1 VAIKGLDLAWIVV
14 NDLKKSVHFYTQIV
28 GLKLENLDEKYGW
41 AELSGA
47 SGGAKLGIAL
57 ANDKDS
63 IKPGHNAVVTLTVE
77 NLKETVKGLVK
88 KGATVIGEI
97 LEVPGHVKLQ
107 MVKDHDG
114 NHFQLVEKLGA

>member
-1 VAIKGLDLAWIVV
+1 MTIKGLDLAWIVV
-14 NDLKKSVHFYTQIV
+14 NDLKKAVDFYTKVV
-28 GLKLENLDEKYGW
+28 GLKLETLDEKYGW

-63 IKPGHNAVVTLTVE
+63 MKPGQNAVVTLTVE

-88 KGATVIGEI
+88 KGASVIGEI

-114 NHFQLVEKLGA
+114 NHFQLCEKLDS